1 MIESKRGWSELR
13 LFFENNVIFIRKVL
27 LVIHKLNLV
36 TIADLVICEKGPAEK
51 LPFLGIQ
58 NFLAKLC
65 TASFKRMF
73 GRLTLSFGDFPL
85 FKEPPGA
92 IKKGEGWVGIC
103 SLEVQVVGITK
114 NVLKVDRTSLS
125 QISPGV

>member
-1 MIESKRGWSELR
+1 
-13 LFFENNVIFIRKVL
+13 VA
-27 LVIHKLNLV
+27 
-36 TIADLVICEKGPAEK
+36 IADLVICEKGPAEK

-73 GRLTLSFGDFPL
+73 GRLTLSFGDFPF

-92 IKKGEGWVGIC
+92 IKKGVGVWVGIW

-125 QISPGV
+125 QISFGV